1 MHGIRH
7 VGRRSVLAGAGAVAL
22 IAAGLR
28 LSIGRSD
35 SDSEPEPTPITATPK
50 TDPEELLAVTSSPT
64 PIERYIPPTA
74 TPIQPETP
82 PPTATVSPTPTT
94 ETLSLLT
101 GLPMDETVI
110 NRRPLA
116 IKIGNNPE
124 ARPHWGLTEAELVM
138 EHYTEGGV
146 TRYTALFQ
154 ASNSV
159 RIGPLRSA
167 RLIDIQISQEYKSL
181 FAHVG
186 GSPGVREALK
196 VLGPLD
202 RDEFF
207 YSSDGPFFRTGDR
220 VPPENA
226 WVNLQRLRAEVDRLG
241 LSPEVSIEPWD
252 FYDGDSEPV
261 NAQLVVVPTPPMSS
275 ETYRSRYQY
284 DSDSGKYLK
293 FIGQAPAID
302 GATGEQ
308 ISVSNLIIQTV
319 GHYITDIEE
328 DSLGNMSL
336 EIQTIGEGKV
346 IVFRN
351 GSAVEG
357 IWKKPTQDT
366 RTQFSQS
373 DGSPI
378 QLKRGNS
385 WVHFLPDNET
395 VNWQASLD
403 A

>member
-1 MHGIRH
+1 
-7 VGRRSVLAGAGAVAL
+7 VLAGAGAVAL

-28 LSIGRSD
+28 LSLGRSD
-35 SDSEPEPTPITATPK
+35 PDPKPKPSSIAPNPIAKPEKA
-50 TDPEELLAVTSSPT
+50 LAAKHSPT

-74 TPIQPETP
+74 TPIQIETP
-82 PPTATVSPTPTT
+82 PPTATASPTPTT
-94 ETLSLLT
+94 ETLSPLT
-101 GLPMDETVI
+101 GLPSDKTIV

-124 ARPHWGLTEAELVM
+124 ARPHWGLNEAEIVM

-154 ASNSV
+154 GSDSV
-159 RIGPLRSA
+159 RVGPLRSA
-167 RLIDIQISQEYKSL
+167 RLIDIQISQEYQSL

-186 GSPGVREALK
+186 GSPGVRSALK
-196 VLGPLD
+196 VLGRLD

-207 YSSDGPFFRTGDR
+207 YGSDGPFFRTGDR

-226 WVNLQRLRAEVDRLG
+226 WVNLLKLRDEVERLG
-241 LSPEVSIEPWD
+241 LSPEVNIDSWN
-252 FYDGDSEPV
+252 YYNSMSEPI
-261 NAQLVVVPTPPMSS
+261 NARLVIVPAPPMSS
-275 ETYRSRYQY
+275 ETYRSRYQFE
-284 DSDSGKYLK
+284 SGNGKYLK

-302 GATGEQ
+302 GKTGDQ
-308 ISVSNLIIQTV
+308 ISVNNLIIQTV

-346 IVFRN
+346 TVFRD
-351 GSAVEG
+351 GSVVEG
-357 IWKKPTQDT
+357 LWKKPTRDT
-366 RTQFSQS
+366 RTQFFQN

-385 WVHFLPDNET
+385 WIHFLPDNET

-403 A
+403 T